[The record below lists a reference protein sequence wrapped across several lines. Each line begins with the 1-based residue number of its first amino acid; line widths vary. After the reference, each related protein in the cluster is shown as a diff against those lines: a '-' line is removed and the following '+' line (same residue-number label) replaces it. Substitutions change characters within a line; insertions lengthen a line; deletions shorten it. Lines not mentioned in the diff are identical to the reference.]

1 MNTQHTIKAIA
12 IAILSVTFLAS
23 CEKETVIDSNS
34 LPKTAQ
40 EFITTHFAGQ
50 SIVSIVNEKEFLES
64 SYEVSLSE
72 GFNLNFNRKGECTKI
87 DGNEKRV
94 PDSTLEQKIIE
105 YVENN
110 YTPAFV
116 TNWEKETVGQS
127 VELSNDI
134 ELLFNEKGEFT
145 RIDN

>member
-1 MNTQHTIKAIA
+1 MNTQHTIKTIA
-12 IAILSVTFLAS
+12 IITLSVILFAS
-23 CEKETVIDSNS
+23 CEKETIIDSNS

-50 SIVSIVNEKEFLES
+50 SIVSVVSDKEFLES
-64 SYEVSLSE
+64 SFEVSLSK
-72 GFNLNFNRKGECTKI
+72 GYNLNFNRKGECTKI

-94 PDSTLEQKIIE
+94 PDSAVSQKITE
-105 YVENN
+105 YVEKN
-110 YTPAFV
+110 YSPSFI

-134 ELLFNEKGEFT
+134 ELRFNDKGEFT